1 MCITSITGNVI
12 LSEAKDLDSS
22 PAAQNDKKKAPDTL
36 GTFDTRDT
44 FKLTAPQKL
53 HQLQKNRYKF

>member
-44 FKLTAPQKL
+44 FIFEVFFQTLPGL
-53 HQLQKNRYKF
+53 